1 MARVFHRLRPCVVVV
16 SSLLISLLTLQAS
29 GSPAEV
35 TYQSSVSEVRLTFF
49 ATDENNRGVETLHA
63 DDFAVVDDGQVIRQ
77 FRSFSRSSVTKLNI
91 VVLVDA
97 SESVV
102 SRYRQEIADV
112 LQLMAHDP
120 AISDDHIAVI
130 AFGGM
135 QSAVI
140 CAGDCRNSPAV
151 ERLVRTKAD
160 GATPLYDALLL
171 AGNFVAEHRDS
182 ERRPVMILFSDGED
196 TISKTS
202 AANALG
208 AALASEAPIYA
219 VDLNP
224 GGRQS
229 DGAST
234 LESMTEATGGRH
246 LFIERGARE
255 ILNAV
260 LTDLHSGYL
269 VTYKLP
275 NRARGFHAV
284 RILPTH
290 NMNLRFRCRS
300 GYVYQNDAH

>member
-1 MARVFHRLRPCVVVV
+1 MARVFHRLRPCAVVV
-16 SSLLISLLTLQAS
+16 SSLLISLLALQAS

-49 ATDENNRGVETLHA
+49 ATDEKNRGVETLRG
-63 DDFAVVDDGQVIRQ
+63 DDFAVVDEGQVIRR
-77 FRSFSRSSVTKLNI
+77 FRSFSRSNVTRLNI

-97 SESVV
+97 SKSVV

-112 LQLMAHDP
+112 LQLMALNP

-135 QSAVI
+135 QSAVL
-140 CAGDCRNSPAV
+140 CSGDCRNSPAV
-151 ERLVRTKAD
+151 ERLVRTRAD

-171 AGNFVAEHRDS
+171 AGNFLSEHRDP

-196 TISKTS
+196 TISRTS
-202 AANALG
+202 SANAMA

-219 VDLNP
+219 VDLNSS
-224 GGRQS
+224 GSS

-234 LESMTEATGGRH
+234 LESMTETTGGRH
-246 LFIERGARE
+246 LFIGRGAHE
-255 ILNAV
+255 VLSAV
-260 LTDLHSGYL
+260 LEDLHAGYL

-275 NRARGFHAV
+275 NRAPGFHAV

-290 NMNLRFRCRS
+290 NMNLHFRCRS
-300 GYVYQNDAH
+300 GYVYQREAR